1 VDLLLALRLVAR
13 VRLCN
18 SLKTLPKPFP
28 SGLLLR
34 VGEQLVSLRPNLPP
48 LVIGELV
55 THFFNQD
62 QQRPPRTLTI
72 TTPFRNAPSAF
83 NNWFR
88 LLPMSQAAKNQ
99 TLGGQSLSEERFFAT
114 ALKSIYGTMYCM
126 VGQFV
131 LLRPDIEP
139 CNCLIDLRSSDLI
152 AKLLEKTTSTL

>member
-1 VDLLLALRLVAR
+1 MAR

-18 SLKTLPKPFP
+18 GLKTLPKPLP

-62 QQRPPRTLTI
+62 QQRPPRTLAI

-88 LLPMSQAAKNQ
+88 LVSLTQTAKNQ
-99 TLGGQSLSEERFFAT
+99 SLSGQGFGQQSVFSATFERT
-114 ALKSIYGTMYCM
+114 HGT
-126 VGQFV
+126 FDDA
-131 LLRPDIEP
+131 P
-139 CNCLIDLRSSDLI
+139 S
-152 AKLLEKTTSTL
+152 